1 MSTPASGRRVAR
13 RERRGVDVLTA
24 LGVALVVLAAS
35 LLLAAGAVENEPEPP
50 ARAGT
55 VPVDEV
61 ATACAAFPAAGGGEA
76 LTLAAPLPDAADDGD
91 GEVTAG
97 PVGGRTE
104 PVDGARRGVLLSL
117 DVAPGGEAATG
128 WALGVAAEDEAAVG
142 RSTFVVDRARD
153 AAALG
158 VQECLAPRARW
169 WFTGAGAGLDHA
181 STLVVANLD
190 PGRAVIDVEV
200 HGPDGLVDS
209 VGTRGITVQPGEVQV
224 IDLVEV
230 APQTE
235 ELAVHVE
242 ASRGRVV
249 AALADRFATR
259 PAAPQGRE
267 WIPVQADAG
276 RQLRLAP
283 LPARAD
289 RRTLVVA
296 NPTGRE
302 ALADVEISTASG
314 AFVPTDV
321 PQLRVPP
328 GTVVTADLGPAV
340 GREAAA
346 VVLDSS
352 VPLTATVRSTRAS
365 DVTYAAAAP
374 LLDGPA
380 AAVVA
385 DDTAPTLQLT
395 AADGGG
401 TADVTT
407 YTAEGDEVDTAEL
420 VVEPGTTLSWS
431 PEGRAA
437 YLVVTPGGGRLFGG
451 VSLSGAAGVSQV
463 PLRPLPVALRRPV
476 VTPVVR

>member
-1 MSTPASGRRVAR
+1 MSTPVSGRRAAR
-13 RERRGVDVLTA
+13 RERRGVDILAA
-24 LGVALVVLAAS
+24 LGVALVVLAT
-35 LLLAAGAVENEPEPP
+35 LLVLTAGAVEDEPEP
-50 ARAGT
+50 ARGAGT

-61 ATACAAFPAAGGGEA
+61 VTACAAYPAPGRGEA
-76 LTLAAPLPDAADDGD
+76 LTLAAPLPGADDG
-91 GEVTAG
+91 GEVVAG

-104 PVDGARRGVLLSL
+104 PVDAGRGRLESL
-117 DVAPGGEAATG
+117 DVAAEGAADDG
-128 WALGVAAEDEAAVG
+128 WALEVTAAGAAAVG

-153 AAALG
+153 VAAVG
-158 VQECLAPRARW
+158 VQECLVPRARW
-169 WFTGAGAGLDHA
+169 WFTGAGAGLDHT

-190 PGRAVIDVEV
+190 PGRAVLDVEV

-209 VGTRGITVQPGEVQV
+209 VGTRGLTLEPGEVRA

-230 APQTE
+230 APQSE

-249 AALADRFATR
+249 AALADGFATR
-259 PAAPQGRE
+259 PAAAAGRE
-267 WIPVQADAG
+267 WIPVQADATKVV
-276 RQLRLAP
+276 RLAP

-302 ALADVEISTASG
+302 ALAEVEVSTASG
-314 AFVPTDV
+314 AFVPADV
-321 PQLRVPP
+321 PQVRVPP
-328 GTVVTADLGPAV
+328 GTVVTADLGPVV
-340 GREAAA
+340 GKETAA
-346 VVLDSS
+346 VRLASS
-352 VPLTATVRSTRAS
+352 VPLTATVRSTTGA
-365 DVTYAAAAP
+365 DVTYAAATP

-385 DDTAPTLQLT
+385 DDTVPTLQLT
-395 AADGGG
+395 AGEAGG
-401 TADVTT
+401 TADVTA
-407 YTAEGDEVDTAEL
+407 YSADGDEMESADLE
-420 VVEPGTTLSWS
+420 VEPGTTLTWT

-437 YLVVTPGGGRLFGG
+437 SYLVVTPSEGRLFGG
-451 VSLSGAAGVSQV
+451 VSLAGPAGVSQV